1 MRSLP
6 YIDSLEERKR
16 VAALLESHGIPVF
29 LGKSGRHARTAPM
42 FVCINAHYDD
52 AIALLA
58 NPDHEV
64 AEPVDVEAFR
74 RAEAA
79 ALPTVL
85 RGAAWALVAL
95 VLVAALVVAL
105 LWP

>member
-6 YIDSLEERKR
+6 HIESSAERER
-16 VAALLESHGIPVF
+16 VAELLESHGIPVF
-29 LGKSGRHARTAPM
+29 LGRSGRNVRTAPM
-42 FVCINAHYDD
+42 FVCIDAQYDD

-64 AEPVDVEAFR
+64 AEPIDVEAFK

-79 ALPTVL
+79 ALPSVL
-85 RGAAWALVAL
+85 RGAALVL
-95 VLVAALVVAL
+95 LGVVLVAALVVAL
-105 LWP
+105 LWR

>member
-6 YIDSLEERKR
+6 RIESLAERDR
-16 VAALLESHGIPVF
+16 VATLLESHGIPVF
-29 LGKSGRHARTAPM
+29 FGRSGRNVHTAPL
-42 FVCINAHYDD
+42 FVCIDAQYDD

-64 AEPVDVEAFR
+64 AEPIDVETFK

-79 ALPTVL
+79 ALPAVL
-85 RGAAWALVAL
+85 RGAAFVLLGL
-95 VLVAALVVAL
+95 VLVAALVLAL
-105 LWP
+105 LWR